1 MLKAKD
7 YPAKACLYCGK
18 RMNLSLD
25 MQILLAFEPP
35 MKVISSG
42 GDAPIDVK
50 HLEPHVVCLCREG
63 CRTPRGRRNASSNE
77 SLPF

>member
-7 YPAKACLYCGK
+7 YPAKTCLYCGK

-25 MQILLAFEPP
+25 MQILIAFEPP

-42 GDAPIDVK
+42 GVPLITYTCHSCGFIACFDASVIK
-50 HLEPHVVCLCREG
+50 K
-63 CRTPRGRRNASSNE
+63 E
-77 SLPF
+77 SI